1 MRQFLDGGRDL
12 DLDGTPPQQA
22 EEGQQGPES
31 FRKRKSIF
39 KSELFFTGTALLTRS
54 PGLN

>member
-39 KSELFFTGTALLTRS
+39 KSEIFLLAQ
-54 PGLN
+54 L